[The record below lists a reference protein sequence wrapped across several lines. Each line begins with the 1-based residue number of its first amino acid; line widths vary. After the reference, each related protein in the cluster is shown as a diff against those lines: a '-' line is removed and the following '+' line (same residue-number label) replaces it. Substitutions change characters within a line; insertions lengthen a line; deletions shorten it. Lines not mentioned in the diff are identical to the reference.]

1 MKKIVIEGV
10 TAVGKKFRPSDWA
23 ERISGAL
30 STFGSD
36 RRIQYSPMLQ
46 PITMN
51 GIKCIT
57 IDPCMEEQYP
67 EIYHYIMQWAD
78 ANRLK
83 IVGIDGSDSAAA
95 AAA

>member
-30 STFGSD
+30 STFGKD

-46 PITMN
+46 PMTVN

-67 EIYHYIMQWAD
+67 EVYRYIMQWAET
-78 ANRLK
+78 NRLK
-83 IVGIDGSDSAAA
+83 IAGIDDGNGVAAA
-95 AAA
+95 AA